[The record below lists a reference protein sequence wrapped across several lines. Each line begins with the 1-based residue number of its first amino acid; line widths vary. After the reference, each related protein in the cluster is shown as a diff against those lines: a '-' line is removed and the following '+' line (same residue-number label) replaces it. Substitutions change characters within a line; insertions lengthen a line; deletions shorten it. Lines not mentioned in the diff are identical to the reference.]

1 GNRVHR
7 LCTEFTSTTCLPC
20 VGSTYTDQPNGLL
33 SCLYCTVCD
42 FGQGLKVKMARRWTS
57 DTVCEPLEGFYC
69 TDDYRDKCIFALQHT
84 QCNPEEYIK
93 QEGTAVKYT
102 ECSLCADGTYSN
114 GSFHICKQ
122 HTKCKDLGLEV
133 ITLGNN
139 SGDAQCGVKKKD
151 GCIITTL
158 AVGLAEGVELMVK
171 ERKKKK

>member
-1 GNRVHR
+1 MGPFEQWLKIKRGMLQCMEKSARNRVHR

-84 QCNPEEYIK
+84 QCNPGEYIK
-93 QEGTAVKYT
+93 QEGW
-102 ECSLCADGTYSN
+102 CAFSQQL
-114 GSFHICKQ
+114 I
-122 HTKCKDLGLEV
+122 
-133 ITLGNN
+133 
-139 SGDAQCGVKKKD
+139 
-151 GCIITTL
+151 
-158 AVGLAEGVELMVK
+158 
-171 ERKKKK
+171 